1 MRSVRSLSRLVDWTT
16 LRAASACMAVPVA
29 VVAIQIKIAM
39 ASGMTFAESFVH
51 ASAALSDLTT
61 NGL

>member
-1 MRSVRSLSRLVDWTT
+1 
-16 LRAASACMAVPVA
+16 MAVPVA